1 MRYAAAWEVA
11 DMAQREVR
19 ELRQGQG
26 RGVLRHPA
34 TRVAGVLLAALM
46 LAACR
51 SGPLGPLPG
60 KRLEGADNA
69 CSADFAFASEVETVE
84 LEVRP
89 QKPHSVTAR
98 AVVVERG
105 LYLPAN
111 FANPLTRWPFHA
123 ATHDSVRVRVAGKI
137 YACHAVR
144 VTDDELQSRLR
155 SEAER
160 KYGGYADAGDDFWWF
175 HISPR
180 PPGG

>member
-1 MRYAAAWEVA
+1 MRYAAGMEGTA
-11 DMAQREVR
+11 DTARR
-19 ELRQGQG
+19 ASR
-26 RGVLRHPA
+26 RPATA
-34 TRVAGVLLAALM
+34 TRVAWALLAALF

-51 SGPLGPLPG
+51 GGPLGPLPG
-60 KRLEGADNA
+60 KRLEGADNP

-89 QKPHSVTAR
+89 KKPYSVTAR

-123 ATHDSVRVRVAGKI
+123 ATHNSVRVRVAGKV

-144 VTDDELQSRLR
+144 VTDEELQSRLR
-155 SEAER
+155 GEAER
-160 KYGGYADAGDDFWWF
+160 KYGGYADAEDEFWWF

>member
-1 MRYAAAWEVA
+1 MRYAAGMA
-11 DMAQREVR
+11 DTADTARRAQRR
-19 ELRQGQG
+19 
-26 RGVLRHPA
+26 PAMA
-34 TRVAGVLLAALM
+34 TRVAWALLAAL
-46 LAACR
+46 LLACR
-51 SGPLGPLPG
+51 GGPLGPLPG
-60 KRLEGADNA
+60 GRLEGADNP

-89 QKPHSVTAR
+89 KDPYSVTAR

-123 ATHDSVRVRVAGKI
+123 ATHNSVRVRVAGKV

-144 VTDDELQSRLR
+144 VTDEELQSRLR
-155 SEAER
+155 GEAER
-160 KYGGYADAGDDFWWF
+160 KYGGYADDADEFWWF